1 MHINKSP
8 AFCVQASLLQA
19 RITFVWRVYIKFT
32 FHDGRE
38 KPHRLD
44 NPESIDTLNDLELR
58 CAFSTGGCLD
68 LYDISLFIAWYS
80 AFRFRWLHKGPG
92 MEDFSSGVMVRSEG
106 GPLF

>member
-1 MHINKSP
+1 MCLVHINKSP

-44 NPESIDTLNDLELR
+44 NPESIDTLNDLE
-58 CAFSTGGCLD
+58 
-68 LYDISLFIAWYS
+68 
-80 AFRFRWLHKGPG
+80 
-92 MEDFSSGVMVRSEG
+92 
-106 GPLF
+106 